1 MGCTYWPWSRWE
13 ELLEHKHLALVQK
26 LALGSEWRHKQ
37 YTVLKKDTCTSP
49 WLKKKILAENRL
61 IFAGGRKSLPGQH
74 GSDPLPRPENNRWW
88 KKMKRKKNEKK
99 KFMEFKRMYK
109 VMLIF
114 FYSLSHDGRPDELS
128 EEVVVQTQE
137 GRQVSSCQVLV
148 SSSVSFIFASFSS
161 SHELKLLIISQGK
174 PLFVSMR
181 TFVVMRETKTN
192 VPHWQPLLGAL
203 VPQS

>member
-1 MGCTYWPWSRWE
+1 
-13 ELLEHKHLALVQK
+13 
-26 LALGSEWRHKQ
+26 
-37 YTVLKKDTCTSP
+37 
-49 WLKKKILAENRL
+49 
-61 IFAGGRKSLPGQH
+61 
-74 GSDPLPRPENNRWW
+74 
-88 KKMKRKKNEKK
+88 MKRKKNEKK

-148 SSSVSFIFASFSS
+148 SSVSFIFAPFSS